1 MTVRKDKEKG
11 TWIIDITNGKDPIT
25 GKPNRI
31 IKRNIPTRKEAIELE
46 NHLRVT
52 QLGDTSFASSI
63 MTMDMLYE
71 LVVETDK
78 EEQRKESY
86 MATQEY
92 NYNKHIKEYFAK
104 AKIEKLTHKELKT
117 FRSSLSDKGL
127 SNNTVNKL
135 MIQMKK
141 LLDVAVK
148 HGVLKENPCKQ
159 LKKLPVKKKKMD
171 YWTPAEFQE
180 FMTLFTSEEYPFQ
193 LFFKVAYLTGMR
205 MGELLGLTWEDV
217 DLRGDSLEV
226 SKTLIH
232 LTGRMVINSPKTV
245 AGNRQITL
253 NHKLADEL
261 YQWKDRQRELLAE
274 YVTEPEK
281 LQVFQ
286 FVPSLMTR
294 YMITKKYDKVIERS
308 STLKRIRIHDFR
320 HSHVALLINNGEDPY
335 TIKERI
341 GHASISTTLDIYG
354 HLYPN
359 KQKSMSDKL
368 DCLI

>member
-1 MTVRKDKEKG
+1 MAVRKDKNKG
-11 TWIIDITNGKDPIT
+11 TWIVDITRGKDPIT

-31 IKRNIPTRKEAIELE
+31 IKRNIPTRREAIDLE
-46 NHLRVT
+46 NHLRIT
-52 QLGDTSFASSI
+52 KLGDSSKAVGI

-71 LVVETDK
+71 LMVEEDK
-78 EEQRKESY
+78 RGQKKDSY
-86 MATQEY
+86 MATQAY
-92 NYNKHIKEYFAK
+92 NYNRHFKNYFAK
-104 AKIEKLTHKELKT
+104 AQIEKLTYKELEK
-117 FRSSLSDKGL
+117 FRSSLSDEGL
-127 SNNTVNKL
+127 TNNTVNKI

-141 LLDVAVK
+141 QLDVAVK
-148 HGVLKENPCKQ
+148 CGVLKENPCKQ
-159 LKKLPVKKKKMD
+159 LKSLPVKKKKMD
-171 YWTPAEFQE
+171 YWTPEEFQE
-180 FMTLFTSEEYPFQ
+180 FMTLFTPEEYSYQ

-205 MGELLGLTWEDV
+205 MGELLGLTWEDI
-217 DLRGDSLEV
+217 DLRGDTLEV
-226 SKTLIH
+226 SKTLVH
-232 LTGRMVINSPKTV
+232 LAGRMAINSPKTV

-261 YQWKDRQRELLAE
+261 YRWKDRQTELLAE
-274 YVTEPEK
+274 YTAEPEK

-294 YMITKKYDKVIERS
+294 YMVTRKYNEVIKRS

-335 TIKERI
+335 VIKERI
-341 GHASISTTLDIYG
+341 GHASITTTLDIYG

-359 KQKSMSDKL
+359 KQKTMSDKL

>member
-1 MTVRKDKEKG
+1 MTVRKDKDKG

-25 GKPNRI
+25 GEPNRI
-31 IKRNIPTRKEAIELE
+31 IKRNIPTCKEAIELE

-52 QLGDTSFASSI
+52 QLGDNSFDSSVT
-63 MTMDMLYE
+63 TMAMLYE
-71 LVVETDK
+71 LMTEEDK
-78 EEQRKESY
+78 QKHRKESY

-92 NYNKHIKEYFAK
+92 NYNKHIKGDFKK
-104 AKIEKLTHKELKT
+104 AKIKKLTHRELDR

-148 HGVLKENPCKQ
+148 HGVLKENSCKQ

-180 FMTLFTSEEYPFQ
+180 FMTLFTPEEYSFQ
-193 LFFKVAYLTGMR
+193 PFFKVAYLTGMR
-205 MGELLGLTWEDV
+205 MGELLGLIWEDI
-217 DLRGDSLEV
+217 DLRGDYLEV

-253 NHKLADEL
+253 NHKLANEVH
-261 YQWKDRQRELLAE
+261 Q
-274 YVTEPEK
+274 
-281 LQVFQ
+281 
-286 FVPSLMTR
+286 
-294 YMITKKYDKVIERS
+294 
-308 STLKRIRIHDFR
+308 
-320 HSHVALLINNGEDPY
+320 
-335 TIKERI
+335 
-341 GHASISTTLDIYG
+341 
-354 HLYPN
+354 
-359 KQKSMSDKL
+359 
-368 DCLI
+368 